1 MYRIFK
7 LMYETIANLQLATY
21 FFYKKI
27 Y

>member
-21 FFYKKI
+21 FFYKK
-27 Y
+27 